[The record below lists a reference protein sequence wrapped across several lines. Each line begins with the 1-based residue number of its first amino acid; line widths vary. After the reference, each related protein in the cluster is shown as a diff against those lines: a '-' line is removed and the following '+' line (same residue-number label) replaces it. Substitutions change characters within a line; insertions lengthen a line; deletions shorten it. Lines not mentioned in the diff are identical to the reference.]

1 MYIYTLP
8 AIRAVGNTSLLSNI
22 LCKMQKRK
30 ERTVPK
36 AKGCPHFGPMP
47 NIVKGGNS
55 ISNININ
62 INMQQQQQQQQQSK
76 NLQTSRSPH
85 KVPSWCAQRTRHTQ
99 RTWAVEPIQCSR
111 LNCFLNRFY
120 SHFVSWARQIKQF
133 FDQ

>member
-62 INMQQQQQQQQQSK
+62 INMQQQQQHS
-76 NLQTSRSPH
+76 SSP
-85 KVPSWCAQRTRHTQ
+85 KIYKPVEARTRYLRGVHNVPGILSVLGQ
-99 RTWAVEPIQCSR
+99 LSR
-111 LNCFLNRFY
+111 FN
-120 SHFVSWARQIKQF
+120 VVV
-133 FDQ
+133 